1 MYTIKLQ
8 TFNGQTKEVA
18 FTTKGQVAN
27 FINQYPST
35 LPIGVSVRVS
45 CDVLG
50 VSGILR
56 GVAK

>member
-8 TFNGQTKEVA
+8 TFNGQIKEIA

-35 LPIGVSVRVS
+35 LPIGVSFRVS

>member
-8 TFNGQTKEVA
+8 TFNGQIKEIA

>member
-1 MYTIKLQ
+1 MYAIKLQ
-8 TFNGQTKEVA
+8 TFNGQTKEIA

-35 LPIGVSVRVS
+35 LPTGVSVRVS

-50 VSGILR
+50 VSGVLR

>member
-8 TFNGQTKEVA
+8 TFNGQTKEIA